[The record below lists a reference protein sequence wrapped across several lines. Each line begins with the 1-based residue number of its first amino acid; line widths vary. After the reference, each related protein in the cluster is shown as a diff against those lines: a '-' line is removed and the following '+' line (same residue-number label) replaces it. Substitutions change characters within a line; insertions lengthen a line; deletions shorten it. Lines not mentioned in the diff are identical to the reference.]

1 MEEVNCMEGKNLVK
15 DGLLDGR
22 GFVRVI
28 KVSPET
34 HPQGY
39 TPEYLIAKAARLSYG
54 SDNKS
59 AKADKSLIEYLVRHK
74 HTSPLEM
81 CSITFCIKLPI
92 AMCRQLLRHRTGKF
106 NEFSQRYTEVPEED
120 NRFKPDETIFSF
132 RGPCKLSKQASEMN
146 LEPDQI
152 ETIRQ
157 KMKKIEEK
165 HDEIFTLYKELLD
178 DGLAKEIAR
187 FYLPVSTY
195 TEIYVQFDLN
205 NLLKFFQ
212 LRCAPDAQYEIRAY
226 AYAMKDLASQF
237 FPICL
242 GMYEQYKDGHWIG
255 ELEKQMIRD
264 WKIPDEVT
272 SRTMRDSLTKL
283 ANELG
288 IHLKEEE

>member
-157 KMKKIEEK
+157 KMMKIEEK
-165 HDEIFTLYKELLD
+165 HDEIFTLYKELLN

-212 LRCAPDAQYEIRAY
+212 LRCAEDAQYEIRAY

>member
-157 KMKKIEEK
+157 KMRKIEEK

-212 LRCAPDAQYEIRAY
+212 LRCAEDAQYEIRAY